1 MAAHDNDT
9 PSAARY
15 PLPDVPWEKVGLTEE
30 EFQHVREILGRE
42 PNWVEL
48 GLYGVMWSE
57 HCSYK
62 TSKRCLRGLPT
73 KGPRVL
79 QGPGENAGVVDLGD
93 GLAVAFKIESHNH
106 PSAIEPY
113 QGAATGV
120 GGIIRDIFAMGAR
133 PIALMDP
140 LRFGPPDDPRTRY
153 LISGVVAG
161 IAGYG
166 NCMGIPTVGGEMV
179 FEECYRDNP
188 LINVMCL
195 GILEKAKLVK
205 GEAKGA
211 GNPVFL
217 VGSSTGRD
225 GIHGASLLASRQ
237 FNEKPEEQ
245 RPAVQVGDPFMEKL
259 LLEACLELLDHDW
272 VVGIQD
278 LGAAG
283 LISSTSET
291 ASRGGHGIDL
301 DITKVPRREPGMT
314 PYEVMLSESQERMLV
329 IGKKGLEREIQSV
342 FEKWQL
348 HAVPVGVVTGDGKGG
363 GRLRIFDEGE
373 LVADVPV
380 DSLAEGGPV
389 YHRPEQLPAYLAEV
403 QGLDLTKVPEE
414 PNYSDVLIRLLSS
427 PSICAKEWVYRQYDH
442 MVRTNTVVVPGSDAA
457 VLRVKP
463 SMYTPFG
470 GDGKTANVRG
480 DGAGGNGDGRT
491 EGAGGNGDGKV
502 KGIAIATDGNGRYC
516 YLDPYAGTMLAV
528 AEAARNVVCSGAEPV
543 AITNCLN
550 FGNPEKPE
558 VMWQFAR
565 AVEGMGEAC
574 RALGTPVTG
583 GNVSFYNDT
592 MGKSIFPTP
601 VVGMVGYLEDVE
613 RRCTMGFTNPGDVI
627 VLLGGEADVAED
639 GDEGQTKGAGDGG
652 HASGLGGSEYLKLIH
667 GLERGRPPVLD
678 MDLEKAVQHAC
689 LEGIRRGLIKSAHDC
704 SDGGLAVA
712 LAECCVTGEAGARG
726 AQVWLDSIRT
736 APEGRVDAALFGE
749 APSRIVVTVDAN
761 DAMELLELAADSG
774 APATTIGIVA
784 EEGLTVYDV
793 PPMEPDY
800 PVKAKYTVPAGV
812 VLMVGTDE
820 MEKAWRVAFPAI
832 MEGRGQA

>member
-1 MAAHDNDT
+1 MATNENSTHIVTDPAVMANL
-9 PSAARY
+9 SAKY
-15 PLPDVPWEKVGLTEE
+15 PLPEQAWEKVGLTEE
-30 EFQHVREILGRE
+30 EFADVRGILGRD

-48 GLYGVMWSE
+48 GLYGLMWSE

-62 TSKRCLRGLPT
+62 TSKRCLRTLPT
-73 KGPRVL
+73 SGPRIL

-140 LRFGPPDDPRTRY
+140 LRFGPPDDARTNY
-153 LISGVVAG
+153 LIGGVVAG

-166 NCMGIPTVGGEMV
+166 NCMGIPTVGGETV
-179 FEECYRDNP
+179 FEDCYRDNP
-188 LINVMCL
+188 LINVFCL
-195 GILEKAKLVK
+195 GILEKGKLVK
-205 GEAKGA
+205 GLAKGT

-283 LISSTSET
+283 LTSAASET
-291 ASRGGHGIDL
+291 ASRGGHGMDL
-301 DITKVPRREPGMT
+301 DIAKVPRREPGMN

-329 IGKKGLEREIQSV
+329 IVKKGFERQVESV
-342 FEKWQL
+342 FQKWEL
-348 HAVPVGVVTGDGKGG
+348 HAVQVGVVTGDGDGN
-363 GRLRIFDEGE
+363 GRLRILDGKE

-380 DSLAEGGPV
+380 DSLAAGGPA
-389 YHRPEQLPAYLAEV
+389 YHRPEAEPAYLAEV
-403 QGLDLTKVPEE
+403 QQLDLAQVPSNV
-414 PNYSDVLIRLLSS
+414 NYSDALMRLLSAPNIS
-427 PSICAKEWVYRQYDH
+427 AKDWVYRQYDH
-442 MVRTNTVVVPGSDAA
+442 MVRTNTVVLPGSDAT
-457 VLRVKP
+457 VLRIKP
-463 SMYTPFG
+463 TMYTPYRNDQAG
-470 GDGKTANVRG
+470 APEAPVSADGK
-480 DGAGGNGDGRT
+480 NGK
-491 EGAGGNGDGKV
+491 NGQAKV
-502 KGIAIATDGNGRYC
+502 KGIAISTDSNGRYC
-516 YLDPYAGTMLAV
+516 YLDPYAGAALAV

-565 AVEGMGEAC
+565 ATEGMGDAC

-592 MGKSIFPTP
+592 MGKSIYPTP
-601 VVGMVGYLEDVE
+601 VVGMVGYLDDVE
-613 RRCTMGFTNPGDVI
+613 RRCQQGFTSARDVI
-627 VLLGGEADVAED
+627 LLLGATGTDI
-639 GDEGQTKGAGDGG
+639 
-652 HASGLGGSEYLKLIH
+652 GGSEYLKIVH
-667 GLERGRPPVLD
+667 GMVRGLPPKLD
-678 MDLEKAVQHAC
+678 LDLEKAVQKTC
-689 LEGIRRGLIKSAHDC
+689 LEGIRRGIIHSAHDC

-712 LAECCVTGEAGARG
+712 VAECCLSGQPGARG
-726 AQVWLDSIRT
+726 AQVWLDSVRD
-736 APEGRVDAALFGE
+736 EGMRVDVALFSE
-749 APSRIVVTVDAN
+749 TPSRIVVTVDSR
-761 DAMELLELAADSG
+761 DAMELLEMAAENG
-774 APATTIGIVA
+774 APATSIGIVTD
-784 EEGLTVYDV
+784 EGLTIYDV
-793 PPMEPDY
+793 PPVEPEY
-800 PVKAKYTVPAGV
+800 PIKAKYTVPAGI
-812 VLMVGTDE
+812 VLLVTSGE
-820 MEKAWRVAFPAI
+820 MEEAWRGSFPEI
-832 MEGRGQA
+832 MEGRGRA

>member
-1 MAAHDNDT
+1 MATNETSNTGAPVVTDPAALAG
-9 PSAARY
+9 PSTTQY
-15 PLPDVPWEKVGLTEE
+15 PLPDVAWEKVGLTEE
-30 EFQHVREILGRE
+30 EFQNVREILGRE

-73 KGPRVL
+73 KGPRIL

-179 FEECYRDNP
+179 FEDCYQDNP

-205 GEAKGA
+205 GEAKGV

-272 VVGIQD
+272 IVGIQD

-314 PYEVMLSESQERMLV
+314 PYEIMLSESQERMLV
-329 IGKKGLEREIQSV
+329 IGKKGFEREIQSV

-348 HAVPVGVVTGDGKGG
+348 HAVPVGVVTGDGEGG

-373 LVADVPV
+373 LVANVPV

-389 YHRPEQLPAYLAEV
+389 YHRPERLPAYLAEV
-403 QGLDLTKVPEE
+403 QQLDLAKVPEQF
-414 PNYSDVLIRLLSS
+414 NYSDVLIRLLSS

-442 MVRTNTVVVPGSDAA
+442 MVRTNTVVMPGSDAA

-470 GDGKTANVRG
+470 GAESAEN
-480 DGAGGNGDGRT
+480 
-491 EGAGGNGDGKV
+491 DGKV

-516 YLDPYAGTMLAV
+516 YLDPYAGAMLAV

-613 RRCTMGFTNPGDVI
+613 HRCTMGFTHQGDVI
-627 VLLGGEADVAED
+627 ILLGGGAETDGEKEPAAHGAAGADVA
-639 GDEGQTKGAGDGG
+639 GAD
-652 HASGLGGSEYLKLIH
+652 ASGLGGSEYLKLIH

-678 MDLEKAVQHAC
+678 LDVEKAVQRAC

-712 LAECCVTGEAGARG
+712 LAECCVAGEPGARG
-726 AQVWLDSIRT
+726 AQVWLDSVRSS
-736 APEGRVDAALFGE
+736 PEDRVDGALFGE
-749 APSRIVVTVDAN
+749 TPSRIVVTVEAGDAL
-761 DAMELLELAADSG
+761 ELLELAADDG

-793 PPMEPDY
+793 PPLQPEY
-800 PVKAKYTVPAGV
+800 PVKANYTVPAGV
-812 VLMVGTDE
+812 VLMIGAEE
-820 MEKAWRVAFPAI
+820 MEKAWRAAFPAI